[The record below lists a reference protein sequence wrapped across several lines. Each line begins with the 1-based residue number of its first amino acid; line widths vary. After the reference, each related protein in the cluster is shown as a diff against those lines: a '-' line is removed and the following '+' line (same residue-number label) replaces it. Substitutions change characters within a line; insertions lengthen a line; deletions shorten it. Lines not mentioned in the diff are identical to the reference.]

1 MLTGSHFKR
10 ATFVSGRSPKTI
22 AVVASSVLG
31 YPILAAD
38 GGGGWP
44 HPAVVIGASSVMGS
58 RRGHGGR
65 GPIRQPD
72 RPVDQPQRAY

>member
-31 YPILAAD
+31 YPILARTVEA
-38 GGGGWP
+38 
-44 HPAVVIGASSVMGS
+44 
-58 RRGHGGR
+58 GGR
-65 GPIRQPD
+65 TLRS
-72 RPVDQPQRAY
+72 

>member
-31 YPILAAD
+31 YPILARTVEAGD
-38 GGGGWP
+38 TSARLFAYW
-44 HPAVVIGASSVMGS
+44 VVSWVTPGMTS
-58 RRGHGGR
+58 RWATR
-65 GPIRQPD
+65 
-72 RPVDQPQRAY
+72 